1 MSDLHK
7 QVNQHPRQR
16 CYFCSS
22 EGPIETH
29 HIVPRR
35 YNGSDKD
42 VNLVDLCP
50 TCHERLEALYD
61 DRFYEALGVEKPEVE
76 GQENDILQAGWDDKD
91 TSRVQRKCSQAVKNV
106 IEELNT
112 SEREG
117 VPKKE
122 LYDKAIEKYDILNEE
137 FIEDTMLK
145 LRRKGEVYEP
155 KQNRFRTT

>member
-16 CYFCSS
+16 CYFCAS

-35 YNGSDKD
+35 YNGSDED

-61 DRFYEALGVEKPEVE
+61 DRFYESLGVEKPETEEQE
-76 GQENDILQAGWDDKD
+76 GGPLIAEKFDKD

-117 VPKKE
+117 APEKE
-122 LYDKAIEKYDILNEE
+122 IYDKAIEEYDILNEE
-137 FIEDTMLK
+137 FIEDTVLK